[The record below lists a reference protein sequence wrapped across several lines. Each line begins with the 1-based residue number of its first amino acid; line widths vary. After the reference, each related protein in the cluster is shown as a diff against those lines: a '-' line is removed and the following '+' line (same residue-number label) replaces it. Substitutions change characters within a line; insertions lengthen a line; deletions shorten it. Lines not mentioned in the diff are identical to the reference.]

1 MSKTNARKTALGIP
15 QDVPRL
21 IPSSASARK
30 ALDWMESLILLE
42 GVFMDEAG
50 QAFHKVLSWLSSK
63 EEENPA
69 KGFRRWGLFWKAVVD
84 FEEFNSQPRAGTLLQ
99 DYLLE
104 KLLENPNAF
113 HLKAEQSPL
122 SGVSPSLYQTY
133 LREMDLFLKIL
144 KTDWEGEFLKKS
156 GLLGRAEAP
165 SLEGVKKAEKG
176 KNLPAPVAARWALK
190 VQLLQSSSPVP
201 VLVEKVAQHF
211 YQNGFGLFGKF
222 RAFRWE
228 DRGRG
233 GNLVGLESVDPI
245 LLSQLVGYQEQRQPL
260 IDNIEAFVAGKAA
273 NNALL
278 YGERGTG
285 KSSTVKALLNEYGDK
300 GLRLVEVSPTDLREL
315 HDILPVLRGRKEKF
329 VIFVDDLSFEENE
342 TSYKGLKAILE
353 GTLEPTPRNVIL
365 IATSNRRHLVKEFF
379 SDRTEGT
386 QLDGEIHGAD
396 TVEEKLSLSDRFGL
410 VVSFYSPDQETYFK
424 MVESWAKA
432 EGIKMPLDQLHL
444 KAAQWERTNNS
455 RSGRTARQFI
465 NDILGKS

>member
-1 MSKTNARKTALGIP
+1 MSKAKTRKAALGIP

-21 IPSSASARK
+21 IPSSTSARK
-30 ALDWMESLILLE
+30 ALDEMESLILLE
-42 GVFMDEAG
+42 SVFQDEAG
-50 QAFHKVLSWLSSK
+50 QAFHKVLNWLSSK

-69 KGFRRWGLFWKAVVD
+69 KGFRRWGLFWKAVVA
-84 FEEFNSQPRAGTLLQ
+84 FEEFNPQPQVGTLMQ

-104 KLLENPNAF
+104 KMLENPNAF

-133 LREMDLFLKIL
+133 LREMELFLKIL
-144 KTDWEGEFLKKS
+144 RIDWEGEFLKKS

-165 SLEGVKKAEKG
+165 SLEGVKKAEKR
-176 KNLPAPVAARWALK
+176 KNLPAPVAARGALK
-190 VQLLQSSSPVP
+190 TLLLQSSQSVSG
-201 VLVEKVAQHF
+201 LVEKVAEHF

-245 LLSQLVGYQEQRQPL
+245 HLDQLVGYQEQRQPL

-273 NNALL
+273 NNSLL

-300 GLRLVEVSPTDLREL
+300 GLRLVEVSPADLREL
-315 HDILPVLRGRKEKF
+315 HDIIPVLRGRKEKF

-379 SDRTEGT
+379 SDRTEGV
-386 QLDGEIHGAD
+386 QQDGEIHGAD

-410 VVSFYSPDQETYFK
+410 VVSFYSPDQETYFR

-444 KAAQWERTNNS
+444 KAAQWERANNS

-465 NDILGKS
+465 NDLQGRL